1 MRVLF
6 EKPFFALQLRLLSE
20 TCNCFGFAVVHVEH
34 RQQLG
39 DLQNFLE
46 LAAQVRQFQCGA
58 LRLRAVMRG
67 DQRAQ
72 ARAVDERDVRHV
84 QHDFRF
90 SFSDQALHFF
100 AQRVALFAEY
110 DAAVQRHHGHAI
122 HFPVCH
128 LQSHCVFLLVG

>member
-6 EKPFFALQLRLLSE
+6 EKPFFALQLSLLREAGYGFRL
-20 TCNCFGFAVVHVEH
+20 AVVHVEH

-39 DLQNFLE
+39 DLQDFLE
-46 LAAQVRQFQCGA
+46 LAAEVRQFQCRA

-67 DQRAQ
+67 HQRAQ

-84 QHDFRF
+84 QHDFRL

-100 AQRVALFAEY
+100 PQRVALFAEY

-128 LQSHCVFLLVG
+128 LQSHCVFLLIG